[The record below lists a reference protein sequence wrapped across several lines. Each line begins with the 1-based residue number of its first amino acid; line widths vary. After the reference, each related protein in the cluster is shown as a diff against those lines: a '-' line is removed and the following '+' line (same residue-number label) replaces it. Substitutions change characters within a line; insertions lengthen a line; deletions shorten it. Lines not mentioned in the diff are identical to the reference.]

1 MMRRWAAHWLRSCRE
16 MPGRGRR
23 ALERKG
29 GGPEKQIHEFRRVM
43 KAWRALLKLAPVVL
57 ADEAKAMR
65 AQVGGLRRGFGAAR
79 DASVVART
87 LDTVLPVSEPKSD
100 PECDAP
106 VGADELLQQQ
116 RDTIR
121 EELQRLEGTMAGW
134 SVAAE
139 SGGFLVIAFKRSY
152 RQARR
157 RARRDPR
164 RMGLKRLHAWRTA
177 IVDLGYPLSFFQPA
191 DPARLGRQA
200 ETAEQLRG
208 QLGAV
213 VDLDMARAQLPDAAL
228 KRRREQARR
237 AIDRSIAEQR
247 RAAARIAG
255 RLLDRRPKVACARL
269 AEAMAR
275 RKPHRIK
282 LA

>member
-1 MMRRWAAHWLRSCRE
+1 MMRRWATHWLRSCRE

-23 ALERKG
+23 VLDRKG
-29 GGPEKQIHEFRRVM
+29 GAPEKQIHDFRRMM
-43 KAWRALLKLAPVVL
+43 KAWRALLKLAPVEL
-57 ADEAKAMR
+57 ADEAKALR

-87 LDTVLPVSEPKSD
+87 LGRVM
-100 PECDAP
+100 PECEPRSAAP
-106 VGADELLQQQ
+106 VGAGELLEQQ

-121 EELQRLEGTMAGW
+121 EELQRLAGTMAGW

-139 SGGFLVIAFKRSY
+139 SGGFLVNAFKRSY
-152 RQARR
+152 RRARR

-177 IVDLGYPLSFFQPA
+177 IVDLGYQLSFFQPA

-200 ETAEQLRG
+200 ETAEQLRA

-213 VDLDMARAQLPDAAL
+213 VDLDMARAQLPAAAS
-228 KRRREQARR
+228 KRRRQQAGRE
-237 AIDRSIAEQR
+237 IDKSIARQR

-255 RLLDRRPKVACARL
+255 RLLDRRPKLVCARL
-269 AEAMAR
+269 AQAMAH
-275 RKPHRIK
+275 RKPHRIR

>member
-23 ALERKG
+23 ALERKD

-87 LDTVLPVSEPKSD
+87 LDTVLPEGEPKSD

-177 IVDLGYPLSFFQPA
+177 IVDLGYQISFFQPA

-255 RLLDRRPKVACARL
+255 RLLDRRPKVVCARL